1 MSYLIVGGSS
11 GLGRA
16 LAERLAR
23 AGLPLVLVSSD
34 RRDTHALASDLG
46 LRYGVPVLGVA
57 LDLEDATA
65 SLAELDDAVA
75 RSSPL
80 QGILLPAG
88 ASREG
93 DEPGQPGEEFEAITR
108 VNYTSICRLVNR
120 YLPRLRDAG
129 SGWIVGFGSVAAIR
143 GRRRNAAYSAAKRA
157 LQSYFESLRHALA
170 GSGVTVQFYAL
181 GYLDTNLAFG
191 RRTTFLPA
199 GSPARLADLVLLQ
212 RGRDFGCRFYPR
224 YWYAAD
230 LAIRALPW
238 AIWRRISG

>member
-16 LAERLAR
+16 LAESLAR
-23 AGLPLVLVSSD
+23 AGLPLILVSSD
-34 RRDTHALASDLG
+34 RRDTQAVASDLG
-46 LRYGVPVLGVA
+46 LRYGVPVLGVG
-57 LDLEDATA
+57 LDLESPTA
-65 SLAELDDAVA
+65 SLHELDDAVA

-80 QGILLPAG
+80 QGLLLPAG

-93 DEPGQPGEEFEAITR
+93 DEPGQRDDEFEAITR
-108 VNYTSICRLVNR
+108 VNYTSICRLVNH
-120 YLPRLRDAG
+120 YLPRLRAAG

-157 LQSYFESLRHALA
+157 LRSYFESLRHALG
-170 GSGVTVQFYAL
+170 GSGITVQFYVL

-191 RRTTFLPA
+191 RRTLLPS
-199 GSPARLADLVLLQ
+199 GSAARLAEAVVRQ

-224 YWYAAD
+224 FWRAAD
-230 LAIRALPW
+230 LLIRALPW
-238 AIWRRISG
+238 AIWRKLSG